1 MQNSSFNNYLSDGK
15 LGNSL
20 KHGSLFSGIGGFDL
34 AAEWMGWENAFHC
47 EWDDFGTKVLNYYW
61 PNAKSYGDI
70 TKTDFM
76 EWRGRIDILT
86 GGFPCQPFS
95 TAGNRKGK
103 EDDRYLWPEMLRAIR
118 EIQPTWVIGENVG
131 GIISMVQPCD
141 EVEVGCQASLLEEDY
156 FTQKDQEY
164 VVETVCS
171 DLEREG
177 YSVQPFLVPACA
189 IGAPH
194 RRDRVWF
201 VAKNTK
207 CDGLLQRE
215 PEQERAKNGQ
225 FGNIGAGGGN
235 GIYKQEDGGATADT
249 KRIRLEHN
257 MERGCET
264 EMFGEEGRGGQ
275 DCIPAKIQRIKATGE
290 RWSTPDT
297 DSDGLNKRNGQYE
310 KHTDQGG
317 EYALNDVEQDA
328 APDTESQQS
337 ERVQFEQREFGQQKQ
352 GESGGD
358 DSKNYVSNSSGCRR
372 GQNNEQQQAEEP
384 KYPRPGWVRF
394 PTQSP
399 VCGRDD
405 GLSDMLVG
413 ISFPKWRTESIKAY
427 GNAIV
432 PQVAYE
438 IFKAIGRCEEVAE

>member
-15 LGNSL
+15 LGDSL

-95 TAGNRKGK
+95 MAGKRKGK

-141 EVEVGCQASLLEEDY
+141 EVEVGRQASLLEEDY

-177 YSVQPFLVPACA
+177 YSVQPFLIPACA

-249 KRIRLEHN
+249 KCEGLEGYD
-257 MERGCET
+257 EW
-264 EMFGEEGRGGQ
+264 EGFPVNRQ
-275 DCIPAKIQRIKATGE
+275 
-290 RWSTPDT
+290 
-297 DSDGLNKRNGQYE
+297 N
-310 KHTDQGG
+310 QGVQPRSEG
-317 EYALNDVEQDA
+317 KLV

-358 DSKNYVSNSSGCRR
+358 DSKNDVANSSGCRR

-384 KYPRPGWVRF
+384 KYPRPGWELF
-394 PTQSP
+394 PTQPP

-405 GLSDMLVG
+405 GLSDRLVG
-413 ISFPKWRTESIKAY
+413 VAFPKWRTESIKAY

-432 PQVAYE
+432 PQVAFE
-438 IFKAIGRCEEVAE
+438 IFNAIKAWEEKIIKTELKHEPSSCAGQ

>member
-1 MQNSSFNNYLSDGK
+1 MK
-15 LGNSL
+15 MM
-20 KHGSLFSGIGGFDL
+20 HGSLFSGIGGFDL
-34 AAEWMGWENAFHC
+34 AAEWMGWGNAFHC

-95 TAGNRKGK
+95 MAGKRKGK

-141 EVEVGCQASLLEEDY
+141 EVEVGGQASLLEEDY

-177 YSVQPFLVPACA
+177 YSVQPFLIPACA

-235 GIYKQEDGGATADT
+235 GIYRQEDGGATADT

-297 DSDGLNKRNGQYE
+297 DSNRLERGKYENGKKCDITGFIASVLRTQKGWSSWE
-310 KHTDQGG
+310 K
-317 EYALNDVEQDA
+317 
-328 APDTESQQS
+328 
-337 ERVQFEQREFGQQKQ
+337 
-352 GESGGD
+352 
-358 DSKNYVSNSSGCRR
+358 
-372 GQNNEQQQAEEP
+372 
-384 KYPRPGWVRF
+384 F

-405 GLSDMLVG
+405 GLSDRLVG
-413 ISFPKWRTESIKAY
+413 IAFPKWRTESIKAY

-438 IFKAIGRCEEVAE
+438 IFKAINKYEQNYGQD

>member
-1 MQNSSFNNYLSDGK
+1 M
-15 LGNSL
+15 
-20 KHGSLFSGIGGFDL
+20 HGSLFSGIGGFDL
-34 AAEWMGWENAFHC
+34 AAEWMGWGNAFHC

-76 EWRGRIDILT
+76 EWRGRIYILT

-95 TAGNRKGK
+95 MAGKRKGK
-103 EDDRYLWPEMLRAIR
+103 DDDRYLWPEMLRAIR

-141 EVEVGCQASLLEEDY
+141 EVEVGGQASLLEEDY

-164 VVETVCS
+164 IVETVCS

-177 YSVQPFLVPACA
+177 YSVQPFLIPACA

-225 FGNIGAGGGN
+225 LGNIGAGGGN

-249 KRIRLEHN
+249 SITGREEWQQNRGRQDAEKVRAGMDNRPERHGNIRVIADTKSTGTGQDIRGLRSVSDRHSEGIQDATPYTRLLRPQGAGEQTAGVEQCDEGDVADTSNQGLERS
-257 MERGCET
+257 EI
-264 EMFGEEGRGGQ
+264 GRGIRSEWEKSHKQ
-275 DCIPAKIQRIKATGE
+275 PSRFIR
-290 RWSTPDT
+290 PDW
-297 DSDGLNKRNGQYE
+297 
-310 KHTDQGG
+310 
-317 EYALNDVEQDA
+317 
-328 APDTESQQS
+328 
-337 ERVQFEQREFGQQKQ
+337 
-352 GESGGD
+352 
-358 DSKNYVSNSSGCRR
+358 
-372 GQNNEQQQAEEP
+372 QN
-384 KYPRPGWVRF
+384 F
-394 PTQSP
+394 PTVSP
-399 VCGRDD
+399 LCDRND
-405 GLSDMLVG
+405 GLSDRLSG
-413 ISFPKWRTESIKAY
+413 ITFSKWRNESIKAM

-432 PQVAYE
+432 PQVVYQ
-438 IFKAIGRCEEVAE
+438 IFKAIEQYERLNP

>member
-1 MQNSSFNNYLSDGK
+1 MK
-15 LGNSL
+15 MM
-20 KHGSLFSGIGGFDL
+20 HGSLFSGIGGFDL
-34 AAEWMGWENAFHC
+34 AAEWMGWGNAFHC

-95 TAGNRKGK
+95 MAGKRKGK

-141 EVEVGCQASLLEEDY
+141 EVEVGGQASLLEEDY

-177 YSVQPFLVPACA
+177 YSVQPFLIPACA

-249 KRIRLEHN
+249 GLLGQK
-257 MERGCET
+257 ERQEQPMGVEQLCE
-264 EMFGEEGRGGQ
+264 EQ
-275 DCIPAKIQRIKATGE
+275 NA
-290 RWSTPDT
+290 PDT

-358 DSKNYVSNSSGCRR
+358 DSKNDFANSSGCRR

-405 GLSDMLVG
+405 GLSDRLVG
-413 ISFPKWRTESIKAY
+413 IAFPKWRTESIKAY

-438 IFKAIGRCEEVAE
+438 IFKAINKYEQNYGQD

>member
-15 LGNSL
+15 LGDSL

-47 EWDDFGTKVLNYYW
+47 EWDNFGTKVLNYYW

-95 TAGNRKGK
+95 MAGKRKGK

-249 KRIRLEHN
+249 KINRNRRNAGAMGKKTAES
-257 MERGCET
+257 ERKNDGDEPNRCGET
-264 EMFGEEGRGGQ
+264 
-275 DCIPAKIQRIKATGE
+275 
-290 RWSTPDT
+290 TPDT

-328 APDTESQQS
+328 DPDTDSNRL
-337 ERVQFEQREFGQQKQ
+337 ERGMYENGKKC
-352 GESGGD
+352 D
-358 DSKNYVSNSSGCRR
+358 ISGCIASALRT
-372 GQNNEQQQAEEP
+372 Q
-384 KYPRPGWVRF
+384 KGWSSWEKF

-405 GLSDMLVG
+405 GLSDRLVG
-413 ISFPKWRTESIKAY
+413 IAFPKWRTESIKAY

-438 IFKAIGRCEEVAE
+438 IFKAIGKCEEVAR

>member
-1 MQNSSFNNYLSDGK
+1 MM
-15 LGNSL
+15 
-20 KHGSLFSGIGGFDL
+20 HGSLFSGIGGFDL
-34 AAEWMGWENAFHC
+34 AAEWMGWGNAFHC

-95 TAGNRKGK
+95 IAGKRKGK

-141 EVEVGCQASLLEEDY
+141 EVEVGGQASLLEEDY

-177 YSVQPFLVPACA
+177 YSVQPFLIPACA

-249 KRIRLEHN
+249 NGESRKQAAKRKRSKLGQKRESIRSY
-257 MERGCET
+257 T
-264 EMFGEEGRGGQ
+264 ESNG
-275 DCIPAKIQRIKATGE
+275 
-290 RWSTPDT
+290 
-297 DSDGLNKRNGQYE
+297 KRRS
-310 KHTDQGG
+310 
-317 EYALNDVEQDA
+317 

-358 DSKNYVSNSSGCRR
+358 DSKNDVANSSGCRR

-405 GLSDMLVG
+405 GLSDRLVG

-438 IFKAIGRCEEVAE
+438 IFKAINKYEQNYGQD

>member
-1 MQNSSFNNYLSDGK
+1 MK
-15 LGNSL
+15 MM
-20 KHGSLFSGIGGFDL
+20 HGSLFSGIGGFDL
-34 AAEWMGWENAFHC
+34 AAEWMGWGNAFHC

-95 TAGNRKGK
+95 MAGKRKGK

-141 EVEVGCQASLLEEDY
+141 EVEVGGQASLLEEGY

-177 YSVQPFLVPACA
+177 YSVQPFLIPACA

-249 KRIRLEHN
+249 NCGGLERAETLRRDSEYV
-257 MERGCET
+257 ERKSGNGSTPDTGLLGQKERQEQPMGVEQLCE
-264 EMFGEEGRGGQ
+264 EQ
-275 DCIPAKIQRIKATGE
+275 NA
-290 RWSTPDT
+290 PDT

-358 DSKNYVSNSSGCRR
+358 DSKNDVANSSGCRR

-384 KYPRPGWVRF
+384 KYPRPGWELF

-413 ISFPKWRTESIKAY
+413 IAFPKWRAESIKAY

-438 IFKAIGRCEEVAE
+438 IFKAINKYEQNYGQD

>member
-1 MQNSSFNNYLSDGK
+1 MSENNTYIYMEIEKRLR
-15 LGNSL
+15 
-20 KHGSLFSGIGGFDL
+20 HGSLFSGIGGFDL

-95 TAGNRKGK
+95 MAGKRKGK

-141 EVEVGCQASLLEEDY
+141 EVEVGCQASLLEEDH

-177 YSVQPFLVPACA
+177 YSVQPFLIPACA

-249 KRIRLEHN
+249 KCEGLEGYD
-257 MERGCET
+257 EW
-264 EMFGEEGRGGQ
+264 EGFPVNRQNQGVQPRSEGKLV
-275 DCIPAKIQRIKATGE
+275 A
-290 RWSTPDT
+290 PDT

-317 EYALNDVEQDA
+317 EYALNDVE
-328 APDTESQQS
+328 
-337 ERVQFEQREFGQQKQ
+337 
-352 GESGGD
+352 
-358 DSKNYVSNSSGCRR
+358 

-405 GLSDMLVG
+405 GLSDRLVG

-438 IFKAIGRCEEVAE
+438 IFKAIGRCEEVVE